1 MNEEI
6 MELSPSADSE
16 EITKTCDAIHENG
29 TTLPENLDNDYEAL
43 IEKDLEELRNSIPGL
58 EDLSDIS
65 ELENPVRY
73 GALRDLGLSPREA
86 YMATTGERKTRSDNR
101 AHLRSSVP
109 RAVHSDSS
117 DMPYRE
123 LALAREIF
131 SGVSDAEI
139 QRLYKKVT
147 K

>member
-6 MELSPSADSE
+6 LELTPSRDGEKNAESTDAV
-16 EITKTCDAIHENG
+16 TKNDD
-29 TTLPENLDNDYEAL
+29 TLPENLDIDYEAL
-43 IEKDLEELRNSIPGL
+43 IEKDLEEIRNSIPGL

-86 YMATTGERKTRSDNR
+86 YLATTGERKTRSDNR

-109 RAVHSDSS
+109 RAVHTDSS